1 MKKAIYPGSFDPIT
15 TGHVDMIQRASKQ
28 FDQVTVLVTESLEKN
43 YLFSAPERMELIQQ
57 SVIGFGN
64 VTVATFQGLTIN
76 YVKSVG
82 AQVILRGL
90 RAVVDFEYEM
100 TMASMNRKLNP
111 EIETLLLF
119 SSPEAY
125 FISSRAVKEVAKYG
139 GELEGLVPPHVVQ
152 PLLKKLNATTAK

>member
-15 TGHVDMIQRASKQ
+15 TGHIDMIQRAAKQ
-28 FDQVTVLVTESLEKN
+28 FDEVVVLVTESREKQ
-43 YLFSAPERMELIQQ
+43 YLFTAEERMDLIKQ
-57 SVIGFGN
+57 SVSKIPN
-64 VTVATFQGLTIN
+64 VSVATYQGLTIN

-125 FISSRAVKEVAKYG
+125 FISSRAVKEVAKYN
-139 GELEGLVPPHVVQ
+139 GELGGLVPPHVAQ
-152 PLLKKLNATTAK
+152 PLLEKLKAKAAK